1 MKVAVLDDYLR
12 CAREVAD
19 WSGVEAHAKLAVFTE
34 PFASPARM
42 VEALRDFDALCM
54 MRDRTPMSAS
64 TLDQM
69 PHLRFISFTGASNA
83 TLDLPAAKQRGIVV
97 SHTLGGLPD
106 STAELAWALIM
117 ATVRQL
123 PANEASLRAGRWQ
136 AALGTVLAGKTL
148 GIIGLGRMGTRVAGY
163 GRAFGM
169 NVLAWSRDLTDAR
182 AHEHR
187 VRRSDLDALLASSDV
202 VTLHVPLSNESQGLI
217 GVRELALMKPS
228 AYLVNTSRGPL
239 VDSEALIAA
248 LHEGSIAGA
257 GLDVYDHEPVRPGD
271 PMLVAPNLVMLPHLG
286 FVSRENMTILY
297 QESVENLAAWLAGSP
312 IRTL

>member
-12 CAREVAD
+12 CSRAVAD
-19 WSGVEAHAKLAVFTE
+19 WSGVEAHAELAVFSE
-34 PFASPARM
+34 PLASPART

-64 TLDQM
+64 TLDQL
-69 PHLRFISFTGASNA
+69 PRLRFISFTGTHNA
-83 TLDLPAAKQRGIVV
+83 TLDFPAAKQRGIVV
-97 SHTLGGLPD
+97 SHTSGGLPE

-136 AALGTVLAGKTL
+136 ATLGTMLAGKTL

-163 GRAFGM
+163 ARVFGM
-169 NVLAWSRDLTDAR
+169 NVQAWSRNLTDAR
-182 AHEHR
+182 AHEHG
-187 VRRSDLDALLASSDV
+187 VRRSDLDVLLASSDV
-202 VTLHVPLSNESQGLI
+202 VTLHVPLNEASRGLI
-217 GVRELALMKPS
+217 GARQLALMKPS

-248 LHEGSIAGA
+248 LHDRSIAGA
-257 GLDVYDHEPVRPGD
+257 GLDVYDREPVHVGD
-271 PMLVAPNLVMLPHLG
+271 PMLVAPNVVMLPHLG
-286 FVSRENMTILY
+286 FVSRENMTIMY
-297 QESVENLAAWLAGSP
+297 QESVENLVAWLAGSP